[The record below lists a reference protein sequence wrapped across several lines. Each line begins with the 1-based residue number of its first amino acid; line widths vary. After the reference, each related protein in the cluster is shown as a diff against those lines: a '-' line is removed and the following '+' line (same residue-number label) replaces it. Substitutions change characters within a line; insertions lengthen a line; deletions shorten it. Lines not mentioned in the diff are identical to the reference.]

1 MAMRLACAGA
11 AYRVGCCPR
20 LPSLPAATRWT
31 LLRAQVTNDE
41 DGLRGCWFAGA
52 VAQRAPG
59 AALVAYAELE
69 DDGAPGEPLREWFPL
84 PAGAAGTRGGGAR
97 PPDDGRARHRGAGF
111 QLRPQLPAQAR
122 RRRDKTL
129 NPTLCP

>member
-1 MAMRLACAGA
+1 MRLACAGA

-69 DDGAPGEPLREWFPL
+69 DDGAPG
-84 PAGAAGTRGGGAR
+84 GGAR

-129 NPTLCP
+129 HPTLCP